1 MDGST
6 LRALLFGVLATC
18 AHAAW
23 AQGAP
28 ATDPLRVRFNGTQKL
43 TQVLLPMAAQASGQT
58 HQEIDEV
65 PILTERHHTVYLSLP
80 GAGLVGYGVVVNTW
94 LSDIELDVPVAADSV
109 TAKFMPPPANMNGRL
124 LTWFDF
130 DDARVRFSL
139 NVRLRPQAS
148 GVPKEVLGRLSFDR
162 SFAIDIRRFSG
173 SVDFRLDRKGTGLT
187 IAAGSQYML
196 QLGSVAIDNP
206 GLLQQTADFVLGFDR
221 LFNVVGA
228 GDSNE
233 AITRIAN
240 NLLMQRFDIDGDLRS
255 QMNVALAAL
264 TTQGFAQQELPLP
277 GGALMLFDAQFAG
290 LSTGDDFAV
299 TSWALQLDARPDD
312 KVPGLVY
319 TRQVRTFE
327 SLGAVPPQGDVQVF
341 VPYTTVELG
350 VYEAIQAG
358 IVRSI
363 PVPDPDGTGP
373 LRAFVMHLVPTSV
386 PRVGSDPAA
395 PGEMLV
401 ECSARME
408 DATVGTVA
416 APISGG
422 GGPVPVKPGPS
433 APIDINALDGSANL
447 RLHLRFGANAASGIF
462 ANLYRVE
469 LLQLSGQLRYA
480 TASAS
485 ISTFR
490 PQIENAINV
499 ALAARGGQRLP
510 ILPRTLS
517 LAENLTVSLAAPT
530 PGQGYMR
537 LPLTIVPRLQT
548 ITLPAITPIR
558 P

>member
-1 MDGST
+1 MDRSITRLLLT
-6 LRALLFGVLATC
+6 LALACGA
-18 AHAAW
+18 APAW

-43 TQVLLPMAAQASGQT
+43 TQVLLPMTAQTSGQT
-58 HQEIDEV
+58 RQEVDEV
-65 PILTERHHTVYLSLP
+65 PILTEEHHTVYLSLP
-80 GAGLVGYGVVVNTW
+80 GGGLVGYGVVVSTW
-94 LSDIELDVPVAADSV
+94 LSDLELDVPVAADSV
-109 TAKFMPPPANMNGRL
+109 TAKFMPPPSGMNGRL

-130 DDARVRFSL
+130 DDARMRFRL

-148 GVPKEVLGRLSFDR
+148 GIPKEVLGRLSFDR
-162 SFAIDIRRFSG
+162 SFAIDIRRFTG

-187 IAAGSQYML
+187 IAEGSQYML

-221 LFNVVGA
+221 LFKVVGA
-228 GDSNE
+228 SSSNE
-233 AITRIAN
+233 AVTKITN

-255 QMNVALAAL
+255 QMNAALAAL
-264 TTQGFAQQELPLP
+264 TSQGFGQQELPLP
-277 GGALMLFDAQFAG
+277 GGGLMLANAQFAG
-290 LSTGDDFAV
+290 LSTGDNFAV
-299 TSWALQLDARPDD
+299 TGWALQLDARPDD

-319 TRQVRTFE
+319 TRQARPLE
-327 SLGAVPPQGDVQVF
+327 NLAAVPPQGDVQVF
-341 VPYTTVELG
+341 VPYTTIELG

-373 LRAFVMHLVPTSV
+373 LRAFELHLVPTSV
-386 PRVGSDPAA
+386 PRVSSDPAA
-395 PGEMLV
+395 PQELLV

-408 DATVGTVA
+408 DTTVGTVG

-433 APIDINALDGSANL
+433 TAIDINAVDGSANL

-462 ANLYRVE
+462 ANLYRLE
-469 LLQLSGQLRYA
+469 LLQVTGQLRYA

-490 PQIENAINV
+490 TQIENAVNA
-499 ALAARGGQRLP
+499 ALQARGGGRLP
-510 ILPRTLS
+510 LLPRTLS
-517 LAENLTVSLAAPT
+517 LVEDLTVSLATPT

-548 ITLPAITPIR
+548 IALPAITPLK